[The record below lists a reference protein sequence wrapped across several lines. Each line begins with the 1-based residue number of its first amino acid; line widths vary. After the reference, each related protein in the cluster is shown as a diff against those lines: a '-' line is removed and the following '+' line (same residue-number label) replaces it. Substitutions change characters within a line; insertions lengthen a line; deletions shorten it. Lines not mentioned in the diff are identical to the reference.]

1 MRRPPNP
8 SEHYL
13 RQSVRWRETFPNG
26 DPPNLPVAMRSIPF
40 LPIPVPFNKPTE
52 PDPFVPPD
60 ARPWNKPAPIFN

>member
-8 SEHYL
+8 WEHYL